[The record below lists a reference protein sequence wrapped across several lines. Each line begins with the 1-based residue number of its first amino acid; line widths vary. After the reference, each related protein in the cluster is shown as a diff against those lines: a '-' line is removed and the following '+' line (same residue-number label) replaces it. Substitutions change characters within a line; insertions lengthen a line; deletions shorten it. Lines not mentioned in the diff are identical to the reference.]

1 MAADEI
7 HVNDVGT
14 VFKVTI
20 ADCPDSLD
28 VSSATTKTLK
38 FKKPSGEVLSKAG
51 VFFTD
56 GTDGI
61 IKYTSVSGDLDEC
74 GRWEL
79 QAFLVL
85 GVSSYHSDVA
95 KFRVFR
101 NLGS

>member
-7 HVNDVGT
+7 HVDDVGT
-14 VFKVTI
+14 LFKATI

-28 VSSATTKTLK
+28 ISGASTKQLK
-38 FKKPSGEVLSKAG
+38 FKKPGGTVITRAG
-51 VFFTD
+51 TFFTD
-56 GTDGI
+56 GSDGI
-61 IKYTSVSGDLDEC
+61 LTYTSIAGDIDEC

-85 GVSSYHSDVA
+85 GGSSYHSDVA

-101 NLGS
+101 NLE

>member
-14 VFKVTI
+14 LFKATI
-20 ADCPDSLD
+20 QDCPDSLD
-28 VSSATTKTLK
+28 ISSASTKQLK
-38 FKKPSGEVLSKAG
+38 FKKPSGELLTKAG
-51 VFFTD
+51 TFFTD

-61 IKYTSVSGDLDEC
+61 LTYTSVSGDIDEC

-85 GVSSYHSDVA
+85 GSSSYHSDVA

-101 NLGS
+101 NMGS

>member
-1 MAADEI
+1 MTADEI

-20 ADCPDSLD
+20 ADCPTTLD
-28 VSSATTKTLK
+28 VSSATTKQLK
-38 FKKPSGEVLSKAG
+38 FKKPGGDLLVKDG
-51 VFFTD
+51 QFYTD
-56 GTDGI
+56 GTDGV

-79 QAFLVL
+79 QAFLVF
-85 GVSSYHSDVA
+85 GGSSYHSDVA